1 VSAEK
6 NVLACVLGEVV
17 SPNQLDL
24 EPDDFTEIEMHSKLY
39 ELMIKRW
46 DKGLPVSTESISKY
60 LLKESNPEID
70 FQYVMSL
77 GDRGAIGL
85 NIERYI
91 LEMRKASQRRKLI
104 SKLRVISHELE
115 QGKTDAYQ
123 ASVEMVGAA
132 SNISDLSTTSMNEAA
147 DALIDDLVAVAEGTK
162 LAYMPSGIPEWDD
175 DPNFVGVSRLGTSI
189 FMGRS
194 GAGKTTLLNTMAM
207 GMLAKGLKVYV
218 HGVETTIQ
226 RRLSDMAMSRAAVP
240 GRKWALLTRELSEI
254 RAQGDNDLDI
264 AADVAAWYDRIAEQV
279 DWLRA
284 KPLTITGTG
293 LTVEQICAKAR
304 QLHAQGRVDCIII
317 DYLQAIHDSNGLGVR
332 LGDRVQQTAH
342 KSVMLSELASD
353 LGIPV
358 LLGAQVSGEKEGKAP
373 APPEMHSV
381 QFSSVAHQSAEECYG
396 LHRPDYYRERD
407 PHSDVKGPSGVIQI
421 VARKRRTGTLSTLNL
436 KWSGETK
443 FVGDRRRV
451 EFAAPVNARLRVV
464 D

>member
-1 VSAEK
+1 VSAER
-6 NVLACVLGEVV
+6 NVLACVLGEAI
-17 SPNQLDL
+17 SLDQLDL
-24 EPDDFTEIEMHSKLY
+24 EPDDFTEREMHSRLY
-39 ELMIKRW
+39 ELLLNRW
-46 DKGLPVSTESISKY
+46 RKGLPVGLLSVCNY
-60 LLKESNPEID
+60 LLKEEID
-70 FQYVMSL
+70 GFDPHYISSL
-77 GDRGAIGL
+77 NDIGAVGAG
-85 NIERYI
+85 IERYV
-91 LEMRKASQRRKLI
+91 LEMRQDTQRRKLI
-104 SKLRVISHELE
+104 SKLRVISYELE

-132 SNISDLSTTSMNEAA
+132 SNIEDLGTTSMDEAA

-264 AADVAAWYDRIAEQV
+264 AADVSCWYDRIAEQV
-279 DWLRA
+279 EWLRS

-407 PHSDVKGPSGVIQI
+407 PHSDVKGPSGVIQV
-421 VARKRRTGTLSTLNL
+421 VARKRRTGKLSSLNL

-443 FVGDRRRV
+443 FVGDRRRA